1 MSKRI
6 AGAVAMVAGLLVASM
21 NVVADATL
29 YRWKDSEGNI
39 VMSDR
44 PPPTGTEYEAIA
56 TDSSVVRRVEGEP
69 APEPVVAKP
78 RPKPAPPPETSKTV
92 YEENPEYCENARK
105 NLELIDRA
113 PRIRMADE
121 NGEMRYITDD
131 ERAAQRET
139 NLTIIERYCP

>member
-1 MSKRI
+1 
-6 AGAVAMVAGLLVASM
+6 MVAGLLVASM